1 LKVARL
7 PKSFQVPPEGYKIRH
22 VADYIGC
29 CTKTIKK
36 AESDGRIPMARRATN
51 GYRIYNIA
59 EVEVIA
65 EALIGPDFRSI
76 LGDFPEILF
85 KKRLSQETR

>member
-1 LKVARL
+1 
-7 PKSFQVPPEGYKIRH
+7 
-22 VADYIGC
+22 
-29 CTKTIKK
+29 
-36 AESDGRIPMARRATN
+36 MARRATN